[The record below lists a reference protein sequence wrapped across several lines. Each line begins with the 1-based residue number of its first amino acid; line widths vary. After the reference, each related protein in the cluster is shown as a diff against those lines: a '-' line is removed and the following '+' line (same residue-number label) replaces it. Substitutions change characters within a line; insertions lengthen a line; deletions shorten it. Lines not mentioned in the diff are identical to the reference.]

1 MSIPITIITGFLG
14 AGKTTLLNRILRGN
28 HGLRVAV
35 LVNDFGAINI
45 DAELIVGVEGETVS
59 LANGCIC
66 CTIRDDLLNAVLSA
80 INRPEKPEYV
90 VIETSG
96 VSDPFAVASTFLLPQ
111 LRQHVFVDGI
121 LTVVDAEQAR
131 DLRGEQAVLAM
142 DQIAAGDM
150 ILLNKIDLVSPAAL
164 EEIRAWIREIVPN
177 ARILE
182 VTNADA
188 PLELLL
194 SVGEFSAD
202 KLASR
207 AAHDVHTHEAGDEHE
222 HTHTHDH
229 SLVFSTASYTCD
241 EPLNYAA
248 ARKVIDALP
257 AEIYRAKGVLF
268 TQTQPGKRMVLQM
281 VGKRVQ
287 LLMGEPWGDEPP
299 QTRLVFI
306 GAGNAIDAAD
316 LRRKF
321 DACRASAPK
330 PAEPDKLA
338 QALDWVRGKWKM

>member
-14 AGKTTLLNRILRGN
+14 AGKTTLLNHILRGN

-45 DAELIVGVEGETVS
+45 DAELVVGVEGETVS

-66 CTIRDDLLNAVLSA
+66 CTIRDDLLNAVLGA

-111 LRQHVFVDGI
+111 LRPLVFVDGI
-121 LTVVDAEQAR
+121 ITVVDAEQAR

-142 DQIAAGDM
+142 DQIAAGDI
-150 ILLNKIDLVSPAAL
+150 ILLNKVDLVSQAAL
-164 EEIRAWIREIVPN
+164 QEIRAWIREIVPN

-182 VTNADA
+182 VTEANA

-194 SVGEFSAD
+194 SVGEFSPER
-202 KLASR
+202 LSSR
-207 AAHDVHTHEAGDEHE
+207 QHMEVHTHEDG
-222 HTHTHDH
+222 HTHDHEHDH

-241 EPLNYAA
+241 EPLVYAA

-257 AEIYRAKGVLF
+257 AEVYRAKGVLYA
-268 TQTQPGKRMVLQM
+268 QSRPDRRMILQM

-287 LLMGEPWGDEPP
+287 LQFGEPWGDEPP

-306 GAGNAIDAAD
+306 GAGGSLNAAD
-316 LRRKF
+316 LRQKF

-338 QALDWVRGKWKM
+338 QALDWVRGKWKF

>member
-14 AGKTTLLNRILRGN
+14 AGKTTLLNHILRGG

-45 DAELIVGVEGETVS
+45 DAELVVGVEGETVS

-66 CTIRDDLLNAVLSA
+66 CTIRDDLLNAVLNA

-111 LRQHVFVDGI
+111 LRGQTHVDGI
-121 LTVVDAEQAR
+121 ITVVDAEQSR

-142 DQIAAGDM
+142 DQIAAGDI
-150 ILLNKIDLVSPAAL
+150 ILLNKADLVSPAAL
-164 EEIRAWIREIVPN
+164 QEIRAWIREIVPN

-182 VTNADA
+182 VTNAQA

-194 SVGEFSAD
+194 SVGEFSAER
-202 KLASR
+202 LSAR
-207 AAHDVHTHEAGDEHE
+207 AAHDAHTHEAGSP
-222 HTHTHDH
+222 HDH
-229 SLVFSTASYTCD
+229 DHDHAMVFGTFSYTCD

-248 ARKVIDALP
+248 ARKAIDALP
-257 AEIYRAKGVLF
+257 AQIYRAKGILF
-268 TQTQPGKRMVLQM
+268 TQTQPHKRMVLQM

-287 LLMGEPWGDEPP
+287 LLMGEAWGDETP

-306 GAGNAIDAAD
+306 GAGNAIDADA
-316 LRRKF
+316 LRRAF
-321 DACRASAPK
+321 DNCRASAAK
-330 PAEPDKLA
+330 PAAEDKLGA
-338 QALDWVRGKWKM
+338 ALDWVRSMWKM